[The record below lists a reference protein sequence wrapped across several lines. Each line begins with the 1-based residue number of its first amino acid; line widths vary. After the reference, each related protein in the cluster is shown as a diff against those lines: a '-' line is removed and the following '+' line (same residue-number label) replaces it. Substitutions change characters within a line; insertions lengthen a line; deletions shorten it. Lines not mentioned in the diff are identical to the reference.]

1 MRKSLRLA
9 GLIVPLMLVV
19 CGGSIA
25 AGAKATTMYYSLPA
39 NALKSANWDADNRM
53 WTSSQTVFNFDTS
66 VTYPLEANAPIYLP
80 QGAVIKSVTFY
91 FTDNDPSSNGKIDF
105 GVNRQKLATGALGA
119 IATATTGALPASAAR
134 KSVNVAKIVNGK
146 VDNLGFSYTLNVKF
160 GLGTD
165 LLKFHGAV
173 IAYQ

>member
-1 MRKSLRLA
+1 MRNYLRIG
-9 GLIVPLMLVV
+9 GLIALLALVIV
-19 CGGSIA
+19 GGSLNLA
-25 AGAKATTMYYSLPA
+25 AQATTKYYAIPA

-80 QGAVIKSVTFY
+80 QGAVVKKVTFY
-91 FTDNDPSSNGKIDF
+91 FTDNDPASNGKIDF
-105 GVNRQKLATGALGA
+105 SVNRQKLATGSLGS
-119 IATATTGALPASAAR
+119 IATATTAALPASTVR
-134 KSVNVAKIVNGK
+134 KSVDATKIVNGK

-173 IAYQ
+173 IYYE